1 MKKYCFIYK
10 TTCLVTGLIYIGR
23 HITTDLDDGYIGC
36 GVYRQSDV
44 DSPCSYFQ
52 NAVRKYKYENF
63 KREILEFC
71 KKEQLDDREQFW
83 IRYLD
88 STNISI
94 GFNMTKGGVGFCGHH
109 SEESKN
115 KMREKRRGTRSG
127 CKNSFY
133 GRRHSEKSLE
143 KMRLSQRGK
152 HVGELNSNFG
162 KKASKETKEK
172 ISIKRLN
179 CRRVICPYC
188 MKKGDIANMTRWH
201 FDNCK
206 FKK

>member
-115 KMREKRRGTRSG
+115 KMRERLIMILKKEFLKKYIDKLIEEHNTEVMR
-127 CKNSFY
+127 Y
-133 GRRHSEKSLE
+133 SE
-143 KMRLSQRGK
+143 
-152 HVGELNSNFG
+152 
-162 KKASKETKEK
+162 
-172 ISIKRLN
+172 
-179 CRRVICPYC
+179 
-188 MKKGDIANMTRWH
+188 
-201 FDNCK
+201 
-206 FKK
+206 